1 MNIDWT
7 TVIVTL
13 ITVLLSEG
21 FVFGLYRLIK
31 YRKQDTTIK
40 DNEASNST
48 TESINMQLSLMKT
61 YWTDMMEMM
70 EQVKQSSLQG
80 TVNQNEIIQSIR
92 VLDKRMDS
100 MEVTLADLVEW
111 ADGPF
116 NQFKADKEN
125 NNNKQKTLDGDKP
138 KSKKAS

>member
-1 MNIDWT
+1 MIIDWT

-21 FVFGLYRLIK
+21 FIFGLYKIIK

-61 YWTDMMEMM
+61 YWTDMMGMM
-70 EQVKQSSLQG
+70 EDVKQFAKQG
-80 TVNQNEIIQSIR
+80 NLNQDRIIEKIDLVDNR
-92 VLDKRMDS
+92 LDS
-100 MEVTLADLVEW
+100 VEVTLNNLVEW

-116 NQFKADKEN
+116 NQFLADKQEL
-125 NNNKQKTLDGDKP
+125 KEKTEFKEQE
-138 KSKKAS
+138 

>member
-70 EQVKQSSLQG
+70 E
-80 TVNQNEIIQSIR
+80 
-92 VLDKRMDS
+92 
-100 MEVTLADLVEW
+100 
-111 ADGPF
+111 
-116 NQFKADKEN
+116 
-125 NNNKQKTLDGDKP
+125 
-138 KSKKAS
+138 

>member
-1 MNIDWT
+1 MTIDWT

-21 FVFGLYRLIK
+21 FIFGLYKIIK

-61 YWTDMMEMM
+61 YWTDMMGMM
-70 EQVKQSSLQG
+70 EDVKQFAKQG
-80 TVNQNEIIQSIR
+80 NINQDKIIEKIELVDTR
-92 VLDKRMDS
+92 LDS
-100 MEVTLADLVEW
+100 VEVTLNNLVEW

-116 NQFKADKEN
+116 NQFLADKQELN
-125 NNNKQKTLDGDKP
+125 N
-138 KSKKAS
+138 KKASE